1 MKINIKDFINKKKKK
16 AFFYIFFEKPLVVEK
31 KTNTNIKF
39 EFISM
44 K

>member
-16 AFFYIFFEKPLVVEK
+16 AFFIFFFEKPLVVEK
-31 KTNTNIKF
+31 KSNINIKF